1 MVNTRSAPAIC
12 VFILLLPVAALAN
25 NDPLTKLLDG
35 ISTSLGSSKP
45 AWQLSYD
52 PDFPCSITLTEHSK
66 QDTSNWVKR
75 YRFDLSDMSPGQLLS
90 TKDSRRAISYYGEKT
105 ATDGTVKSYSP
116 KKISVLNINT
126 GETEKKLQTRFDEA
140 IRICEEKNQF

>member
-52 PDFPCSITLTEHSK
+52 MDFPCSITLTEHSK
-66 QDTSNWVKR
+66 QDTTSWVKR
-75 YRFDLSDMSPGQLLS
+75 YVFELSDISPGQLLNS
-90 TKDSRRAISYYGEKT
+90 KDGRHAITYYGEKT
-105 ATDGTVKSYSP
+105 TADGTVKSYSP
-116 KKISVLNINT
+116 KKISALRINAD
-126 GETEKKLQTRFDEA
+126 GMELELQPRFDEA